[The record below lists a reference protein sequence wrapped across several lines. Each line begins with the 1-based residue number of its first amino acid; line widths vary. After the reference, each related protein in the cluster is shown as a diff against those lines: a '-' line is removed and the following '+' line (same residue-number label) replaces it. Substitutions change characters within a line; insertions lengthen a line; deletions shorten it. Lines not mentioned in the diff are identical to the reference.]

1 VSVVFRKSRPATA
14 PSAEALPDAAAL
26 RREIVAGLTAPARS
40 LPCKLFY
47 DDVGARLFDRI
58 TELDAYYPTRT
69 ELAILRG
76 HVGEIADLLGPGC
89 KIVEPGSGSGLKT
102 RLLLEALREPAA
114 YVPVDIS
121 RAQLEEFAAAL
132 AAEMPWLEVLPV
144 PADYTRGFDL
154 PRGARAS
161 GRVAV
166 FFPGSTI
173 GNFEP
178 ADAERFLA
186 RAAALGG
193 PNGALL
199 IGIDRKKDPATLE
212 RAYNDPEGVT
222 AAFNLNILAHVN
234 RLCGADFDLSAFR
247 HHAFYDEDAGRV
259 EMHLVSLRRQCV
271 AIPADRG
278 EPAVRIAL
286 DAGET
291 IRTEHCYKYH
301 PSEFAALA
309 ARAGWRLERVWTD
322 PREWFAVLYLEPS
335 GARPEVHPK
344 AL

>member
-1 VSVVFRKSRPATA
+1 MLIRKSRPAPV
-14 PSAEALPDAAAL
+14 PSADALPNGAAL
-26 RREIVAGLTAPARS
+26 RRDIVAGLTAPARS

-47 DDVGARLFDRI
+47 DDAGAHLFDRI
-58 TELDAYYPTRT
+58 TQLDAYYPTRT

-76 HVGEIADLLGPGC
+76 HAGEIARLLGPRC

-102 RLLLEALREPAA
+102 RLLLEALEEPAA

-144 PADYTRGFDL
+144 AADYTGGFDL
-154 PRGARAS
+154 PRGARAAR
-161 GRVAV
+161 RVAV

-178 ADAERFLA
+178 ADAERFLS
-186 RAAALGG
+186 RAAALVG
-193 PNGALL
+193 PDGALL
-199 IGIDRKKDPATLE
+199 IGVDRKKDRATLE
-212 RAYNDPEGVT
+212 LAYDDPEGVT
-222 AAFNLNILAHVN
+222 AAFNLNILTHVN
-234 RLCGADFDLSAFR
+234 RLCGSDFDTAAFR
-247 HHAFYDEDAGRV
+247 HHAFYDAAAGRV
-259 EMHLVSLRRQCV
+259 EMHLLSLRRQCI
-271 AIPADRG
+271 AIPPGYG

-309 ARAGWRLERVWTD
+309 ERAGWRLERVWTD
-322 PREWFAVLYLEPS
+322 PREWFAVLYLEPA
-335 GARPEVHPK
+335 GPRPEVHPK
-344 AL
+344 DL